1 MPRYLQSIKNSSMSD
16 QFTST
21 TMSMK
26 HTASS
31 HYAARLLYLE
41 RMKMETLHVREQVDQ
56 KLREID
62 EAIEECHQFCEPSR
76 TVWSRIASILSSFCT
91 GVTRAFRAVICGGG
105 AASTTEIPQIVI
117 DASETTPLIPR
128 RKITPTE
135 TFMKVVTVSDT
146 PSRRRHN
153 SLGCVTPALRLQL
166 ETDTPAAHNSSLTL
180 SPAMRRVEPCEE
192 WARMIL
198 SSGASAISSP
208 PASAATPG
216 HGPSPA
222 QNLAPWSQQ
231 LLDSG
236 FSEWTK

>member
-1 MPRYLQSIKNSSMSD
+1 
-16 QFTST
+16 
-21 TMSMK
+21 
-26 HTASS
+26 
-31 HYAARLLYLE
+31 
-41 RMKMETLHVREQVDQ
+41 
-56 KLREID
+56 
-62 EAIEECHQFCEPSR
+62 
-76 TVWSRIASILSSFCT
+76 
-91 GVTRAFRAVICGGG
+91 
-105 AASTTEIPQIVI
+105 
-117 DASETTPLIPR
+117 
-128 RKITPTE
+128 
-135 TFMKVVTVSDT
+135 MKVVTVSDT